1 MQNQNLVTYQG
12 SPKYADNDFK
22 GDFKM
27 FFAGESRPQEPTSRV
42 MDSPL
47 ILNRGK
53 SSYFQSSGEAS
64 KGQTIHSGTP

>member
-1 MQNQNLVTYQG
+1 
-12 SPKYADNDFK
+12 
-22 GDFKM
+22 M
-27 FFAGESRPQEPTSRV
+27 FFAGELRPQEPTSRV

-64 KGQTIHSGTP
+64 KTQTLHSATP